1 MNKNFNDENIIHSE
15 VKIQTNL
22 YQTGDRKLIFKDL
35 TNNDKFYYINILI
48 NQLEDDI
55 LVIFIFLKMM
65 KNLFNMKHI

>member
-35 TNNDKFYYINILI
+35 TNNDKFY
-48 NQLEDDI
+48 
-55 LVIFIFLKMM
+55 
-65 KNLFNMKHI
+65 